1 MSKKI
6 KIKHKGNP
14 KDCKIGNAFD
24 IYQFWLINQLV
35 KGILFSGSHLL
46 MSLRIHLITAKVSE
60 AAT

>member
-24 IYQFWLINQLV
+24 IWLINQPV
-35 KGILFSGSHLL
+35 KGNLFSGSHLL
-46 MSLRIHLITAKVSE
+46 MSLRIHLITVKVSD